1 MSETFSMTDEEDGAL
16 SAMANNGA
24 MNYSL
29 NLPNE
34 KKLAER
40 IKQAFASSNEDEVD
54 VMLVVTKCKAHEG
67 DEHPIEKI
75 TSCKVQPW

>member
-1 MSETFSMTDEEDGAL
+1 M
-16 SAMANNGA
+16 
-24 MNYSL
+24 
-29 NLPNE
+29 
-34 KKLAER
+34 KKIAER

-75 TSCKVQPW
+75 TSYKLQPW